1 MRDGISGSKIRKITY
16 PRFFRTFETHKTSS
30 MKRLISFLFLVVLL
44 AGCNSDDDNQI
55 LDDNPFLNEPPVSL
69 TLNLNLPQYNP
80 LKFPGNSILINSQ
93 GIRGIVI
100 YNVNNDLYTAFDL
113 SDPNHIPSG
122 CSRMEIDGIIARCPC
137 PDDENAYDIVT
148 GQHDSN
154 QNAYPM
160 QQYRAQRSGDVL
172 QISN

>member
-1 MRDGISGSKIRKITY
+1 MNRY
-16 PRFFRTFETHKTSS
+16 FFP
-30 MKRLISFLFLVVLL
+30 LIFALIFT
-44 AGCNSDDDNQI
+44 ACKSDDNNQP

-80 LKFPGNSILINSQ
+80 LKFPGNSLIINTQ

-113 SDPNHIPSG
+113 SDPNHIPSN
-122 CSRMEIDGIIARCPC
+122 CSRMEIDGIIATCPC
-137 PDDENAYDIVT
+137 PDDENSYDIVT
-148 GQHDSN
+148 GQHETN
-154 QNAYPM
+154 QNSYPM